1 MLNMKRQILLSL
13 LNNNNGLSSQE
24 LAKQLSVTPRTIRN
38 NINELNGFFD
48 HPVISYTKPY
58 FIITNA
64 NKVIDYIKMRQSEPH
79 YPNYP
84 NDRLFLTYFSLYQ
97 SHHLKLDEIAEQL
110 HAGRNEAK
118 KAVRELRII
127 LPVELQLSATK
138 SGIWLKG
145 DLIWQNYFL
154 AKLATKRIS
163 RLVTNQYLR
172 LIFKGRVS
180 TKELKDYLIDLNQQV
195 KNDYQLALNDRSL
208 YILMI
213 MHFLCD
219 NQSDLIQKTEQFKAE
234 FILVNHNNI
243 LALSNTGREI
253 FAKLKNI
260 SVQNKNYLYQLSGNV
275 ANHLQLLQMH
285 SQYFHLTSQTVKINN
300 QIIACTNEDLKLFTP
315 FQKQEENHTKKA
327 RIVLYDPNLTELAQ
341 YQDQLSALSNIYN
354 NLIIKPTTNLF
365 ELDNLLHVNN
375 QLIIFIAK
383 KARLSLTD
391 IPYHVQYV
399 HLDDYAYLK
408 VVQLLLKWNN

>member
-1 MLNMKRQILLSL
+1 MKRQILLSL
-13 LNNNNGLSSQE
+13 LNNNDGLSSHE

-38 NINELNGFFD
+38 NISELNTFFD
-48 HPVISYTKPY
+48 HPVISYNKPY
-58 FIITNA
+58 FSITDTD
-64 NKVIDYIKMRQSEPH
+64 KVIDYIKMRQSEPH

-84 NDRLFLTYFSLYQ
+84 NDRLFLTYFGLYQ

-118 KAVRELRII
+118 KAVRELRTI
-127 LPVELQLSATK
+127 LPTELQLSATK

-145 DLIWQNYFL
+145 NLIWQNYFL

-172 LIFKGRVS
+172 LIFQDKVS
-180 TKELKDYLIDLNQQV
+180 TKELRDYLTDLNQQV
-195 KNDYQLALNDRSL
+195 KSNYQLALNDRSL

-213 MHFLCD
+213 MHFLCG
-219 NQSDLIQKTEQFKAE
+219 NQDDLIQKTEQFKTE
-234 FILVNHNNI
+234 YILVNNNNI
-243 LALSNTGREI
+243 LTLSDTGQKI

-285 SQYFHLTSQTVKINN
+285 PQYFHLTSQTVKINN
-300 QIIACTNEDLKLFTP
+300 LIIACTNEDLELFAP
-315 FQKQEENHTKKA
+315 FQRQEINHTKKV

-341 YQDQLSALSNIYN
+341 YQDQLLALSNIYN
-354 NLIIKPTTNLF
+354 NLVIKPTTNLF
-365 ELDNLLHVNN
+365 ELDDLLHANN
-375 QLIIFIAK
+375 QLVIFIAK

-391 IPYHVQYV
+391 IPYHVQYI

-408 VVQLLLKWNN
+408 VVQLLLKRNN